1 MLRML
6 GIKLLVFLHDGL
18 RKVKQL
24 PYRSI
29 AGAFLRLAGLPQPGL
44 EGFDVRVMLRCTSCR
59 HVEGGP
65 QASVSRMPNGRSMP
79 DTCARWPGHR
89 CESGISSQ
97 RFHRVTT
104 PQVKCGDYGSRG
116 RLSDGA
122 LTGRYERGRQKPR

>member
-1 MLRML
+1 MLRIL
-6 GIKLLVFLHDGL
+6 GIKQLVFFHDGL

-29 AGAFLRLAGLPQPGL
+29 ADVFLRLAGLPQPGL
-44 EGFDVRVMLRCTSCR
+44 EGFDDRVMLCCTSCR
-59 HVEGGP
+59 HVEGDP
-65 QASVSRMPNGRSMP
+65 QASVARIPNERSMP

-104 PQVKCGDYGSRG
+104 PQGTCGG
-116 RLSDGA
+116 
-122 LTGRYERGRQKPR
+122 